1 MGVDTGGTF
10 TDFVALAGG
19 RLVALKLPSTPRSPE
34 RAVLEGLRRL
44 GAGCATRVR
53 HGSTV
58 ATNTLLE
65 RSGARVALVTTAG
78 FEDLIEIGR
87 QDRPDLYAL
96 APRRAEPLVP
106 ASRRVGVSERTGPKG
121 EILEPLGPAGLR
133 KAASETRE
141 SRPQAIAIGLLHAYA
156 NPAHE
161 RRLERALA
169 RLGVPVTRSSAVC
182 PEVREYERLS
192 TTVANA
198 YLIPRVASYLTRLSR
213 GTPASLEIV
222 LSHGGTTT
230 PARAAR
236 EPVTQLL
243 SGPAGGLKAARDVA
257 RACGFERALTLDIGG
272 TSTDCGF
279 VAGELPRRRARE
291 VAGFPIQL
299 PSLDLHTIGAGGGS
313 IAAVDAGG
321 LLHVG
326 PQSAGAV
333 PGPACY
339 GRGGPPTVT
348 DALVVLGRIPGQSMA
363 GGALRLDRRAAA
375 RALAALGRRL
385 GGMGALEAADGVIE
399 VAEFHMAAALR
410 RVSVERGE
418 DPRGAGLVAFGG
430 AGGLHACAL
439 ADSLGCAVVL
449 FPRHAGL
456 LSAIGAL
463 NGGSRRERSRS
474 VLIEASEET
483 SLGRALDELQ
493 AAMLAEFSPS
503 ERARVRLERWAE
515 VRYRGQSHELSLPY
529 GPGLEERFHREH
541 ARRFGFADRRSPVEV
556 VTVDVRGGLP
566 GDTLPGG
573 SDPVPPR
580 RLGGPRD
587 TARVHHDGRWLRAPV
602 WQRAALPARFSA
614 RGPAIVAEEGATL
627 WIAPGWTAR
636 LHGTGTLVLERAR
649 PARGSR

>member
-1 MGVDTGGTF
+1 MINF
-10 TDFVALAGG
+10 
-19 RLVALKLPSTPRSPE
+19 R
-34 RAVLEGLRRL
+34 
-44 GAGCATRVR
+44 
-53 HGSTV
+53 
-58 ATNTLLE
+58 
-65 RSGARVALVTTAG
+65 
-78 FEDLIEIGR
+78 IGR
-87 QDRPDLYAL
+87 AARIA
-96 APRRAEPLVP
+96 LVP
-106 ASRRVGVSERTGPKG
+106 AAALAVAAAYGATSAHSGGVS
-121 EILEPLGPAGLR
+121 
-133 KAASETRE
+133 KAASGTRE

-333 PGPACY
+333 PHATGAAVLPPSPTPWWCSGASRDRAWPEARCGSIAARRQ
-339 GRGGPPTVT
+339 GRS
-348 DALVVLGRIPGQSMA
+348 RRSA
-363 GGALRLDRRAAA
+363 GGW
-375 RALAALGRRL
+375 
-385 GGMGALEAADGVIE
+385 GGWVPS
-399 VAEFHMAAALR
+399 R
-410 RVSVERGE
+410 
-418 DPRGAGLVAFGG
+418 PR
-430 AGGLHACAL
+430 
-439 ADSLGCAVVL
+439 
-449 FPRHAGL
+449 
-456 LSAIGAL
+456 
-463 NGGSRRERSRS
+463 
-474 VLIEASEET
+474 
-483 SLGRALDELQ
+483 
-493 AAMLAEFSPS
+493 
-503 ERARVRLERWAE
+503 
-515 VRYRGQSHELSLPY
+515 
-529 GPGLEERFHREH
+529 
-541 ARRFGFADRRSPVEV
+541 
-556 VTVDVRGGLP
+556 
-566 GDTLPGG
+566 
-573 SDPVPPR
+573 
-580 RLGGPRD
+580 
-587 TARVHHDGRWLRAPV
+587 
-602 WQRAALPARFSA
+602 
-614 RGPAIVAEEGATL
+614 
-627 WIAPGWTAR
+627 
-636 LHGTGTLVLERAR
+636 TG
-649 PARGSR
+649 